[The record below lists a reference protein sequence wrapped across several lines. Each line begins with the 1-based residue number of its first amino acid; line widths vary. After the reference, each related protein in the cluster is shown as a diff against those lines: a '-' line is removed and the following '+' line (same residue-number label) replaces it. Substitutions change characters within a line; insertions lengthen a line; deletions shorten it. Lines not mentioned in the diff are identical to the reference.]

1 MRSVVKRALETVGW
15 DGEWYRRGSFDDGS
29 PLGSKNSDECKID
42 SIAQSWSVLSGQG
55 DEARSRTAMASVRS
69 RLVDEKLK
77 IIRLFTPPFNK
88 TSHDPGYI
96 KSYPPGVRENGGQY
110 THAATWVVAA
120 LAELGLADEAYKCF
134 SLINPVQHALDR
146 DAAEQY
152 RVEPYVVAADIYGE
166 GEKGGRGGWTW
177 YTGSAGWLY
186 RAAVEFILGIRRQ
199 GDRIIVKPA
208 LPSHWDGFTV
218 SLSIDGTKYRIRVER
233 SRRHQGAKDLKSRK
247 SPERRGLRTGREGRN
262 RRPCSGASIKNCG
275 SFCRLPRFCRKAA
288 FLLYNSSC

>member
-1 MRSVVKRALETVGW
+1 VKRALETVGW
-15 DGEWYRRGSFDDGS
+15 DGEWYRRGSFDDGAM
-29 PLGSKNSDECKID
+29 LGSKQSDECKID

-55 DEARSRTAMASVRS
+55 DETRSRTAMASVS
-69 RLVDEKLK
+69 NRLVDEKLK
-77 IIRLFTPPFNK
+77 IIRLFTPPFNR
-88 TSHDPGYI
+88 TRHDPGYI

-120 LAELGLADEAYKCF
+120 FAELGLADEAYKCF

-146 DAAEQY
+146 EAAEQY

-208 LPSHWDGFTV
+208 LPSHWEGFTAT
-218 SLSIDGTKYRIRVER
+218 LAMDGTKYRIRVER
-233 SRRHQGAKDLKSRK
+233 ARGAKSLKVSK
-247 SPERRGLRTGREGRN
+247 AGKAQKGEGFELGGKGEIEVLVQV
-262 RRPCSGASIKNCG
+262 PG
-275 SFCRLPRFCRKAA
+275 
-288 FLLYNSSC
+288 